1 MCLLV
6 LLITTMTM
14 NFDGRCN
21 MKKKMLYVTIG
32 IIAMLLL
39 MIAEYQYIMQNIYPY
54 KGDNDTLYLEVFGQ
68 VNEYYMED

>member
-1 MCLLV
+1 
-6 LLITTMTM
+6 
-14 NFDGRCN
+14 

-54 KGDNDTLYLEVFGQ
+54 KGDNGTLYLEVFGQ